1 MKAPNPKPMKPTAS
15 VIRALKVVKANPDIR
30 PREFARKMWPDSDGW
45 NRSARSGEK
54 GSHRGGGMYLAG
66 GGYLGKLY
74 NAGLL
79 YVNFHQYGHGY
90 SISPEGRKMLMDQ
103 EAKNAQA

>member
-1 MKAPNPKPMKPTAS
+1 MKSPNPKPMKPSPA
-15 VIRALKVVKANPDIR
+15 VIKALHIVKDNYDIR
-30 PREFARKMWPDSDGW
+30 PREFAKKMWPDSPGW
-45 NRSARSGEK
+45 QRSSRSGES

-66 GGYLGKLY
+66 GAYLGKLY

-90 SISPEGRKMLMDQ
+90 SISQDGHKMLDEQ
-103 EAKNAQA
+103 EGKNA